1 MFEIKNVVNLRK
13 TCCFFFENEAV
24 YACTTVWKYVTLQM
38 WIYLVEHFSIVS
50 PRFREK
56 ETVQCFINAFF
67 TKTKLSQ
74 GLLPNMDVLEKMFP
88 TITDMKNEVQNIFFK
103 IVLKMCISVP
113 VKRRRR
119 FTYYK
124 VISGTVQRTFEIF
137 VFTYSFLTS
146 KVLRGNKC
154 SNPNTFKQRPWT
166 LF

>member
-1 MFEIKNVVNLRK
+1 M
-13 TCCFFFENEAV
+13 FFFENEAV
-24 YACTTVWKYVTLQM
+24 FACTTVWKYDTLQM

-103 IVLKMCISVP
+103 IALKMCISVP
-113 VKRRRR
+113 VKCRRR

-146 KVLRGNKC
+146 KVLWGNKC

-166 LF
+166 LL

>member
-124 VISGTVQRTFEIF
+124 VISGTVQRTFEI
-137 VFTYSFLTS
+137 
-146 KVLRGNKC
+146 
-154 SNPNTFKQRPWT
+154 
-166 LF
+166 LFSPTPF